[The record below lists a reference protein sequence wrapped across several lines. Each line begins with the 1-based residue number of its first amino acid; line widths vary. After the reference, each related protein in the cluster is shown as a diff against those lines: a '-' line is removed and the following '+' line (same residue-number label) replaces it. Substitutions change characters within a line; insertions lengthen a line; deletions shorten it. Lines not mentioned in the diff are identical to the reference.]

1 MTKQERIKLM
11 RKAIKETKNASGEKW
26 TVDERNGFLKWGY
39 LTTEYFYI
47 AIDKNE
53 EVGDIVFMRYVSN
66 ITGEEKFES
75 VFVGNEFYHDCK
87 TIEEAVYLVTQ
98 KTILKANYIF

>member
-11 RKAIKETKNASGEKW
+11 RKAIKETENTSGQKW
-26 TVDERNGFLKWGY
+26 SVDERNGFLKWEY
-39 LTTEYFYI
+39 LTSEYFYI

-53 EVGDIVFMRYVSN
+53 EVGDIVFMRYVSK
-66 ITGEEKFES
+66 ITGEEKFVS

-87 TIEEAVYLVTQ
+87 TIEEAFYLVTQ
-98 KTILKANYIF
+98 KTILVANRTF